1 MWPTPLS
8 FPKVLFFALRYYY
21 VLIHGVW
28 STICEH
34 ISVRVHRASRTD
46 YSYATV
52 PLQTASREGSLPK
65 NVGQLSF
72 G

>member
-28 STICEH
+28 STICEYLNVH
-34 ISVRVHRASRTD
+34 VHRASRTD
-46 YSYATV
+46 ECATV
-52 PLQTASREGSLPK
+52 RLQMASQEGSVPK
-65 NVGQLSF
+65 NVGLLSF